1 MAAEAEGLR
10 VFQKVNI
17 KIGEAKNII
26 PYPGPTRMRDCYC
39 TINLDQEEVFRTKV
53 IEKSLCPFYGEEFFC
68 EIPRSFRQLSFYIF
82 DRDVFKRD
90 SSIGKVAVKKE
101 YLPKYQGKDTWF
113 QLQPI
118 SADSEV
124 QGKVHVEIQL
134 SDVITDSGTVAQR
147 LMTRV
152 LECQDLPIVNGQCDP
167 YATVLLITP
176 SGSEVKKTR
185 VKKKTNSPHFDE
197 VFYFEMQNYNIKPN
211 FDASEEDTDKVV
223 LRVDL
228 WKSSNLKLGDEFL
241 GEVSI
246 PLTVL
251 TASGCHNAWYF
262 LQPRDNGSK
271 SVKPEELGSL
281 RLNIIYTEDHV
292 LTSEAYG
299 SLKELLLKSACLQPV
314 SASAGHVLGQV
325 CREKQEAAA
334 PLVHFFLHYGKVVPF
349 VSAVA
354 SAEISRTQD
363 PNTIFR
369 GNSLASK
376 CIDEV
381 MKLAGRHYLQI
392 TLGPIIDEICTSH
405 KPCEID
411 PGKLK
416 ESDNPETN
424 RENLRQY
431 VDRIFRAITTSGAR
445 CPTVMCDIFFSLREC
460 AVKHFQGDQD
470 VQYTAVS
477 SFIYLRFFA
486 AAVLTPSLFQLR
498 PHYPDPST
506 SRTLTLISKTIQTLG
521 SLSKSKSGSVKESY
535 MAAFYDHF
543 SEEEYTAAVKDF
555 LDLISSSQRWDQ
567 NVIETPVTLKEGFM
581 RKRAWGRKCCGL
593 KSFQKKWFRL
603 TNHEFIYR
611 KNKGSGMLHRIPVEN
626 ILAVERLEE
635 ESFNK
640 KNMFQVIQPER
651 TLYIQATNCVEARDW
666 INILT
671 KVSQSNRQR
680 LSTYHPLAFLNDLWP
695 CCGLAADSAPGCT
708 PCTGVLPDNIELD
721 IDGDRE
727 TERIFCLFSRYM
739 DRLEKMQEACGSKAV
754 YHGLEL
760 NDDFIIDDPQETYK
774 TLKQIMAFVR
784 LLKLE
789 HAQYK
794 REKFRKTRY
803 GSEEYPIGDSNFQCF
818 ITQLSENSAHGI

>member
-1 MAAEAEGLR
+1 MAVEAEGLR

-90 SSIGKVAVKKE
+90 SSI
-101 YLPKYQGKDTWF
+101 
-113 QLQPI
+113 
-118 SADSEV
+118 
-124 QGKVHVEIQL
+124 
-134 SDVITDSGTVAQR
+134 
-147 LMTRV
+147 
-152 LECQDLPIVNGQCDP
+152 
-167 YATVLLITP
+167 
-176 SGSEVKKTR
+176 
-185 VKKKTNSPHFDE
+185 
-197 VFYFEMQNYNIKPN
+197 
-211 FDASEEDTDKVV
+211 
-223 LRVDL
+223 
-228 WKSSNLKLGDEFL
+228 
-241 GEVSI
+241 
-246 PLTVL
+246 
-251 TASGCHNAWYF
+251 
-262 LQPRDNGSK
+262 
-271 SVKPEELGSL
+271 
-281 RLNIIYTEDHV
+281 
-292 LTSEAYG
+292 
-299 SLKELLLKSACLQPV
+299 
-314 SASAGHVLGQV
+314 
-325 CREKQEAAA
+325 
-334 PLVHFFLHYGKVVPF
+334 
-349 VSAVA
+349 
-354 SAEISRTQD
+354 
-363 PNTIFR
+363 
-369 GNSLASK
+369 
-376 CIDEV
+376 V
-381 MKLAGRHYLQI
+381 MKM
-392 TLGPIIDEICTSH
+392 S
-405 KPCEID
+405 
-411 PGKLK
+411 
-416 ESDNPETN
+416 
-424 RENLRQY
+424 
-431 VDRIFRAITTSGAR
+431 V
-445 CPTVMCDIFFSLREC
+445 CP
-460 AVKHFQGDQD
+460 AGDQD

-680 LSTYHPLAFLNDLWP
+680 LSTYHPLAFLDDLWP